1 MQNKN
6 NMKILKRIPLIDQ
19 HDEFGFWGGKFGGSY
34 IPETLKKPI
43 EDLTHKFEKLRNDRS
58 FIKNRDLYFKN
69 YIGSPT
75 PFIKLKNLSKHL
87 GGAQI
92 WAKVV
97 SEANG
102 GAHKIYGATVH
113 CLIAK
118 SLGKKYIVGDTG
130 AGYAGKM
137 LSMAAKKFGLKCK
150 IFMGAKDIKR
160 QRPNVLAMKKNGAE
174 IVPVYSGSQTLVDAV
189 SECMRYWVSNCDN
202 THMCVGS
209 TVGPNIFVKICGWS
223 TAQISRELKEQ
234 IKSEF
239 KKIPNKIKLINCIG
253 GGSSAYGFWSEF
265 IDYNKKQIELIGVE
279 AGGPKNSKLHAA
291 PLSKGAKLGILHGAA
306 AYCCQDGE
314 GQIKE
319 TESISAGLDYPSVSP
334 IHCFL
339 KDTKR
344 ARYTFATDEEAL
356 NAYKLITK
364 YEKLN
369 PSLEPSH
376 AFAEAIK
383 IAPKLSNDT
392 ICIVNSCGDAKK
404 DKDILIKRLGKY

>member
-1 MQNKN
+1 M
-6 NMKILKRIPLIDQ
+6 MKLKKKIPLIDQ
-19 HDEFGFWGGKFGGSY
+19 HNKNGFWGGKFGGNF
-34 IPETLKKPI
+34 IPETLKKPV
-43 EDLTHKFEKLRNDRS
+43 EDLAILFEKLRYDKK
-58 FIKNRDLYFKN
+58 FVKQRDYFFKN

-75 PFIKLKNLSKHL
+75 SFIELQNLSNHL
-87 GGAQI
+87 GGAKI
-92 WAKVV
+92 YAKMV

-102 GAHKIYGATVH
+102 GAHKIYNATVH

-118 SLGKKYIVGDTG
+118 KAGKKYVVGDTG

-160 QRPNVLAMKKNGAE
+160 QKPNVDAMKKNDAVV
-174 IVPVYSGSQTLVDAV
+174 VPVYSGSQTLVDAV

-223 TAQISRELKEQ
+223 TAQISRELKLQ
-234 IKSEF
+234 IQSEF
-239 KKIPNKIKLINCIG
+239 KKIPKKIKLINCVG

-265 IDYNKKQIELIGVE
+265 IDYDKKQIELIGVE

-291 PLSKGAKLGILHGAA
+291 PLSNNAKLGVLHGAA
-306 AYCCQDGE
+306 AYVCQNTE
-314 GQIKE
+314 GQINA

-334 IHCFL
+334 MHCFL

-344 ARYTFATDEEAL
+344 ARYTTATDESAL
-356 NAYKLITK
+356 NAYKLVTK
-364 YEKLN
+364 LEKIN

-383 IAPKLSNDT
+383 IAPKLSKDT
-392 ICIVNSCGDAKK
+392 IIIVNSCGDAKK
-404 DKDILIKRLGKY
+404 DRDILKARLRKTN